1 MFWIFKCCFDV
12 YNWLPGG
19 KVKDSNCVCIISF
32 QISKGCFSNCECV
45 WRLDCFRQDSRFT
58 LGLWKS
64 QSALEGKDGTELA
77 GRGFSLNNK
86 YQTLEIQNSAAEQQF
101 RANLCKSDF
110 LRDISHFLEAAATPH
125 VFVYPHFWAKQAI
138 STKIQ
143 RQIQMPGNDYK
154 FKHGY
159 TELQSNTTLL
169 WCHSF
174 FHIELKQEKG
184 IIQYQYTPKRTE
196 IQWKCR
202 NYGKSRDWGQ
212 LQLCGVSRILAAPRL
227 NFPRRWFPVGHR
239 WSGMTMMMIMIVFI
253 LLINDHDCCLY
264 EDLDQVGQ
272 GGLLCWIKFILL
284 VFFFSLYFWNI
295 TQHMLSTFASPVI
308 LD

>member
-1 MFWIFKCCFDV
+1 MIWLFKCCFDV
-12 YNWLPGG
+12 YNWLPGR

-143 RQIQMPGNDYK
+143 RQIQMPGNNYK

-159 TELQSNTTLL
+159 TELQSNATLL
-169 WCHSF
+169 WWHSF

-184 IIQYQYTPKRTE
+184 YNHIPIHTKE
-196 IQWKCR
+196 
-202 NYGKSRDWGQ
+202 NRD
-212 LQLCGVSRILAAPRL
+212 
-227 NFPRRWFPVGHR
+227 
-239 WSGMTMMMIMIVFI
+239 TMQM
-253 LLINDHDCCLY
+253 
-264 EDLDQVGQ
+264 
-272 GGLLCWIKFILL
+272 
-284 VFFFSLYFWNI
+284 
-295 TQHMLSTFASPVI
+295 
-308 LD
+308 

>member
-1 MFWIFKCCFDV
+1 MFWLFKCCFDV

-138 STKIQ
+138 ST
-143 RQIQMPGNDYK
+143 N
-154 FKHGY
+154 
-159 TELQSNTTLL
+159 SNTDIRNSNQMQRYCDVVVFSTL
-169 WCHSF
+169 S
-174 FHIELKQEKG
+174 
-184 IIQYQYTPKRTE
+184 
-196 IQWKCR
+196 
-202 NYGKSRDWGQ
+202 
-212 LQLCGVSRILAAPRL
+212 
-227 NFPRRWFPVGHR
+227 
-239 WSGMTMMMIMIVFI
+239 
-253 LLINDHDCCLY
+253 
-264 EDLDQVGQ
+264 
-272 GGLLCWIKFILL
+272 
-284 VFFFSLYFWNI
+284 
-295 TQHMLSTFASPVI
+295 
-308 LD
+308 